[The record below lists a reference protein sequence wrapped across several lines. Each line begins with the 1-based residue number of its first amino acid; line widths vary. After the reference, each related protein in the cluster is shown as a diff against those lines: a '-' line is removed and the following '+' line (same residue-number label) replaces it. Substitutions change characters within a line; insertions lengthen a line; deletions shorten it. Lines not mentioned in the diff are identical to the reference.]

1 MTTMI
6 PAPIVSLLE
15 PLETFEAIRRKAV
28 RLGDRLCDLS
38 YANPY
43 KGAQEGALAA
53 LRDAFEE
60 RRLLS
65 LQYSPFGGQ
74 TIARRVVADAL
85 RHSHD
90 LPFTHRDVILTPGA
104 MSALQVALLSA
115 NAPSA
120 EVIIP
125 TPCWLDYPVYVRH
138 IGATPVMVQPDRDA
152 ALDIDA
158 VAAAVTERTRA
169 VLLSHPNNPTGQ
181 NYDHTTLASLA
192 GAISAR
198 EKALGA
204 AITLISD
211 ETHRDFT
218 EPGNYTSLAGQFART
233 VIVYS
238 FGKYH
243 FMQGQRLGY
252 AAVSPS
258 HPERVELGQ
267 ELERWTRITGIAT
280 PTALMQQAI
289 PRLLALTYDHGWLH
303 RWRMVL
309 TRRLS
314 AAGYRMAEVNA
325 TLFIYIA
332 TPRRFTDWEFTRR
345 LAAHGVLVLPAPV
358 FHHTGWFRL
367 ALTGSEPMLE
377 RSLDVFEAVVRCPS

>member
-1 MTTMI
+1 MV
-6 PAPIVSLLE
+6 PAPILSLLD
-15 PLETFEAIRRKAV
+15 PLETFEAIRRQSA

-43 KGAQEGALAA
+43 QGAQEGALAA
-53 LRDAFEE
+53 LRDALEE

-74 TIARRVVADAL
+74 TIARRLVADAL
-85 RHSHD
+85 RRSHD
-90 LPFTHRDVILTPGA
+90 LPFTHRDIILTPGA
-104 MSALQVALLSA
+104 MSALQIALLSA
-115 NAPSA
+115 NASA
-120 EVIIP
+120 GEVIIP

-138 IGATPVMVQPDRDA
+138 VGATPVMVPPDDAA
-152 ALDIDA
+152 ALDLDA

-169 VLLSHPNNPTGQ
+169 ILLSHPANPTGC
-181 NYDHTTLASLA
+181 NYDRATLVALA
-192 GAISAR
+192 AAISAR
-198 EKALGA
+198 GKALGA
-204 AITLISD
+204 TITLIAD

-218 EPGNYTSLAGQFART
+218 APGSYHSLAGQFART

-243 FMQGQRLGY
+243 FIQGQRLGY
-252 AAVSPS
+252 AAVSPN
-258 HPERVELGQ
+258 HPERAELGQ

-289 PRLLALTYDHGWLH
+289 PRLLALSYDQSWLY
-303 RWRMVL
+303 RWRERL
-309 TRRLS
+309 TDRLR
-314 AAGYRMAEVNA
+314 AAGYRVAEADA
-325 TLFIYIA
+325 TLFIYVE
-332 TPRRFTDWEFTRR
+332 TPPDFDDWEFTRR
-345 LAAHGVLVLPAPV
+345 LAARGVLVMPAPV

-377 RSLDVFEAVVRCPS
+377 RALNVLANEAVPCPA

>member
-1 MTTMI
+1 MV
-6 PAPIVSLLE
+6 PAPILSLLE
-15 PLETFEAIRRKAV
+15 PLEAFEAIRRKAA

-43 KGAQEGALAA
+43 QGAQEGALAA
-53 LRDAFEE
+53 LRDALDE

-74 TIARRVVADAL
+74 TIPRRLVADAL
-85 RHSHD
+85 RRSHD
-90 LPFTHRDVILTPGA
+90 LPFAHRDVILTPGA
-104 MSALQVALLSA
+104 MSALQIALLSA
-115 NAPSA
+115 TAPGG
-120 EVIIP
+120 EVIVP

-138 IGATPVMVQPDRDA
+138 VGATPVMVPPDRDA
-152 ALDIDA
+152 ALDLDA
-158 VAAAVTERTRA
+158 VAAALTERTRA
-169 VLLSHPNNPTGQ
+169 VLLSHPANPTGR
-181 NYDHTTLASLA
+181 NYNHATLASLA
-192 GAISAR
+192 AAISAR
-198 EKALGA
+198 GKALGA
-204 AITLISD
+204 AVTLISD

-218 EPGNYTSLAGQFART
+218 APGSYHSLAGHFART

-258 HPERVELGQ
+258 HPERAELGL

-289 PRLLALTYDHGWLH
+289 PRLLALTYDHSWLD
-303 RWRMVL
+303 RWRMRL
-309 TRRLS
+309 TRRLRT
-314 AAGYRMAEVNA
+314 AGYRVAEADA
-325 TLFIYIA
+325 TLFIYVE
-332 TPRRFTDWEFTRR
+332 TPPGFSDWEFTRR
-345 LAAHGVLVLPAPV
+345 LAACGVLVLPAPV

-367 ALTGSEPMLE
+367 ALTGSEPMIE
-377 RSLDVFEAVVRCPS
+377 RALDVFEKEATRCPA

>member
-1 MTTMI
+1 MV

-15 PLETFEAIRRKAV
+15 PLETFEAIRRKAA

-43 KGAQEGALAA
+43 QGPQEGALAA
-53 LRDAFEE
+53 LRDALEE
-60 RRLLS
+60 RRLLG

-74 TIARRVVADAL
+74 TVARRLVADAL
-85 RHSHD
+85 RRSHG
-90 LPFTHRDVILTPGA
+90 LPFAHRDVVLTPGA
-104 MSALQVALLSA
+104 MSALQIALLSA
-115 NAPSA
+115 NAPGA

-125 TPCWLDYPVYVRH
+125 TPCWLDYPVYARH
-138 IGATPVMVQPDRDA
+138 VGMTPVMARPHRDT
-152 ALDIDA
+152 ALDPDA
-158 VAAAVTERTRA
+158 VVAAVTERTRA
-169 VLLSHPNNPTGQ
+169 VLLSHPANPTGR
-181 NYDHTTLASLA
+181 NYDHATLASLTA
-192 GAISAR
+192 GISAR
-198 EKALGA
+198 GEALGA
-204 AITLISD
+204 AVTLIAD

-218 EPGNYTSLAGQFART
+218 APGSYRSLAVHFART

-258 HPERVELGQ
+258 HPERAKLGP

-289 PRLLALTYDHGWLH
+289 PRLLGLAYDHGWVE
-303 RWRMVL
+303 RWRMRL
-309 TRRLS
+309 TRQLR
-314 AAGYRMAEVNA
+314 AAGYRVAEPDSTLFLYAEV
-325 TLFIYIA
+325 
-332 TPRRFTDWEFTRR
+332 PPGFTDWEFTTW
-345 LAAHGVLVLPAPV
+345 LAARGVLVLPAPV

-377 RSLDVFEAVVRCPS
+377 RALGVLEEAVRCPA